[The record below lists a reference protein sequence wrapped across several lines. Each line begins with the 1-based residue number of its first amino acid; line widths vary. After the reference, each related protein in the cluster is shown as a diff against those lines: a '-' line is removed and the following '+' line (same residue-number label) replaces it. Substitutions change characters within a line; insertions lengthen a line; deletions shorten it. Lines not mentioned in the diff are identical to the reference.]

1 MWRKLSTLVVGPVA
15 LALGLT
21 LVGPPAQAK
30 PLGTRSLAT
39 VLTSDGNTFDR
50 NPQDFDITTQAVLA
64 VLDAKPDSPVAVLAD
79 GRTALTAFVPTDL
92 AFKRLARDLLRGD
105 FHSERVTFNRLATTL
120 GVDTI
125 EAVLLYHVVPGARI
139 LKRGA
144 LRSDGARLSTASGQR
159 LIVNV
164 ERTRPR
170 VRLIDRDP
178 DALNPRLVKFNLNQ
192 GNRQLAHAINR
203 VLRPVDL

>member
-21 LVGPPAQAK
+21 LAGPPAQAA
-30 PLGTRSLAT
+30 PLGNRSLAA
-39 VLTSDGNTFDR
+39 VLTSDGNRFDR
-50 NPQDFDITTQAVLA
+50 NAQDFDIATEAILAVLA
-64 VLDAKPDSPVAVLAD
+64 AKPDSPVGVLAD
-79 GRTALTAFVPTDL
+79 GRTPLTAFVPTDL

-105 FHSERVTFNRLATTL
+105 FHSERVTFNRLAGAL

-125 EAVLLYHVVPGARI
+125 EAVLLYHVVPGARV
-139 LKRGA
+139 LKRAA
-144 LRSDGARLSTASGQR
+144 LRADGARLVTASNQR
-159 LIVNV
+159 IIVNV
-164 ERTRPR
+164 ERRAPR

-178 DALNPRLVKFNLNQ
+178 DALNPRLVRFNLNQ
-192 GNRQLAHAINR
+192 GNRQIAHAINR